1 MTRSGG
7 IHILYMVWLR
17 KIEIYPFNPQNLK
30 ICITAYGNFKEP

>member
-1 MTRSGG
+1 MAYSGG

-30 ICITAYGNFKEP
+30 IYIAAYGNFEDP